1 MTSNILIVEDEFI
14 VANALRLVIKQ
25 AGYHVC
31 GIAASADDAEI
42 AIQKFKPDIVL
53 LDIHLTGKR
62 TGIDLARKLKTENI
76 PFIYLSANSSQ
87 KILEEAKATEPYGFL
102 VKPFREKDV
111 LVALDIASYRYR
123 NSLEAK
129 LLREQMLQEELIAL
143 GSKEPDP
150 VQGILKITHLLQPY
164 VPYDLVVLGRRPL
177 HGENCTGFGFLR
189 TGLKEY
195 QAMGNDELAA
205 IVGLSPNYFFEND
218 TLKNESNS
226 LIYTTGTYSNI
237 NKVNEMERKLFDHFK
252 IESNLIFTVV
262 LNNGT
267 RVNYFFYSR
276 QRGIYNHEHTA
287 LLNRLRIHLKEISEK
302 YFGETAK
309 PVVRPPARE
318 DPTILPASEVPEF
331 DGIVGKHPLLMA
343 ALDLVKQV
351 APYNSS
357 VLILGESGTG
367 KERIAECI
375 HLLSGRKK
383 ASFVKVNCATIP
395 ATLVESELFGHE
407 KGAFTGATEKR
418 IGKFEQAAGGTIFLD
433 EVGELPLDMQSK
445 LLRVLQEKEI
455 GYVGGLVTKK
465 IDVRIVAATNRNLEK
480 EIGAGNFRLDLY
492 YRLNVFPIV
501 LPPLRERKTDIIEL
515 AIYFAKKYCREFNKE
530 FTGISEKMIAEL
542 HAYDWPGN
550 IRELDNTLERSVILN
565 DGRSELNLMKN
576 LRENT
581 HEEAAPVILNNYD
594 DVKYVQRETERNY
607 IISILKKTEGR
618 IRGSNGAA
626 EILNIKPTTLE
637 SKIARLGIKREDIM
651 NP

>member
-1 MTSNILIVEDEFI
+1 MTSNILIVEDEFV

-25 AGYHVC
+25 AGYQVC
-31 GIAASADDAEI
+31 GIATSVDDGEI
-42 AIQKFKPDIVL
+42 SIQKFKPDMVL
-53 LDIHLTGKR
+53 LDIHLSGKR
-62 TGIDLARKLKTENI
+62 TGIDLAKKLKTEHI

-111 LVALDIASYRYR
+111 LVALDIASYRHK

-129 LLREQMLQEELIAL
+129 LVREQLLQDQLVQIGNGE
-143 GSKEPDP
+143 SDP
-150 VQGILKITHLLQPY
+150 VQGVLKIAHLLQPY
-164 VPYDLVVLGRRPL
+164 LPNDLIVCGRKPL
-177 HGENCTGFGFLR
+177 HGGNCTGFGFLR

-195 QAMGNDELAA
+195 QVMGNDELVA
-205 IVGLSPNYFFEND
+205 IMGLSRNYFFETE
-218 TLKNESNS
+218 TLKNETNS

-252 IESNLIFTVV
+252 IESTLIFTVV

-276 QRGIYNHEHTA
+276 QRGIYNQEHTA
-287 LLNRLRIHLKEISEK
+287 LLNRLRVHLKEISENF
-302 YFGETAK
+302 FGDKAK
-309 PVVRPPARE
+309 PVVRPPAQE
-318 DPTILPASEVPEF
+318 DPTILPVSEVPEF
-331 DGIVGKHPLLMA
+331 DNIIGKHPLLLG

-375 HLLSGRKK
+375 HLLSGRKN
-383 ASFVKVNCATIP
+383 APFVKVNCATIP

-407 KGAFTGATEKR
+407 KGAFTGAIEKR

-433 EVGELPLDMQSK
+433 EVGELPLDMQAK

-455 GYVGGLVTKK
+455 TYVGGLVTKK

-480 EIGAGNFRLDLY
+480 EIAAGNFRLDLY

-501 LPPLRERKTDIIEL
+501 LPALRERKTDITEL
-515 AIYFAKKYCREFNKE
+515 AIYFANKYSREFNKE

-550 IRELDNTLERSVILN
+550 IRELDNVLERSVILN
-565 DGRSELNLMKN
+565 DGQSELNLKRN
-576 LRENT
+576 LKENA
-581 HEEAAPVILNNYD
+581 HEEPVPPQLNTYD
-594 DVKYVQRETERNY
+594 DVKYSQRETERNY
-607 IISILKKTEGR
+607 IISILKRTQGR

-626 EILNIKPTTLE
+626 EILDIKPTTLE
-637 SKIARLGIKREDIM
+637 SKIARLGIRREDFM
-651 NP
+651 NR